1 MTAFTFRALA
11 FAVGAVCV
19 WLIVRI
25 VNRRER
31 WAKWTL
37 ALVVGLPIFYVAS
50 FGPACWLA
58 DHELLP
64 FDPVESA
71 FSPIVKL
78 AMDEP
83 DLFRPAIL
91 WYASICGGE
100 DAAAR
105 MDGNL
110 WWERYGR

>member
-1 MTAFTFRALA
+1 MALALSIIGTAFA
-11 FAVGAVCV
+11 AVCV
-19 WLIVRI
+19 WLGVRI
-25 VNRRER
+25 FNRRER
-31 WAKWTL
+31 WAKRTL
-37 ALVVGLPIFYVAS
+37 AVTLCLPLLYVAS

-58 DHELLP
+58 DKELLP

-71 FSPIVKL
+71 FIPIVQL
-78 AMDEP
+78 AMDGPEP
-83 DLFRPAIL
+83 FRPAIL